1 MSTSAKLRALF
12 ARCVRELERL
22 DADWAVGG
30 AFAMAA
36 HGYTRETRDIDL
48 FIGDDAREPLLA
60 ALRAHGVAVDEVVE
74 DIHYAAIPDRRDPEA
89 RIDLLFPSSEPDVS
103 AMMTVRPA
111 LVLKKKVPV
120 WPLHLMVANKLMSG
134 RDKDALDLAELRKRG
149 LIDAGRVL
157 EALREMR
164 EPAAIKRLQRLMDA
178 RAPRYLRGRGS
189 PY

>member
-1 MSTSAKLRALF
+1 MSAPAKLRAAF

-36 HGYTRETRDIDL
+36 HGYTRATRDIDL

-74 DIHYAAIPDRRDPEA
+74 DIHYAAIPDRRDPES

-103 AMMTVRPA
+103 AMMSARPA
-111 LVLKKKVPV
+111 LVLRKKVPV
-120 WPLHLMVANKLMSG
+120 WPLHLIVANKLLSE
-134 RDKDALDLAELRKRG
+134 RHKDALDLEELRKRG
-149 LIDAGRVL
+149 LVDAGRVL
-157 EALREMR
+157 EVLQELRE
-164 EPAAIKRLQRLMDA
+164 PGAIKRLQRLMAA
-178 RAPRYLRGRGS
+178 RSRR
-189 PY
+189 

>member
-1 MSTSAKLRALF
+1 MTVSPKLRALF

-36 HGYTRETRDIDL
+36 HGYTRETSDIDL

-60 ALRAHGVAVDEVVE
+60 ALRARGVAVDEVLE
-74 DIHYAAIPDRRDPEA
+74 DIHYAAIPDRRDPEQ

-103 AMMTVRPA
+103 ALMAARPA
-111 LVLKKKVPV
+111 SVLRRRVPV
-120 WPLHLMVANKLMSG
+120 WPLHLIVAAKLMSS
-134 RDKDALDLAELRKRG
+134 RAKDAHDIVELHKRG

-157 EALREMR
+157 DALQDMG
-164 EPAAIKRLQRLMDA
+164 EPAAIKRLQALVRGR
-178 RAPRYLRGRGS
+178 RAP
-189 PY
+189 